1 MPCGNSCG
9 LDQGCKNPYLFYDG
23 PENPSILVIGEAPG
37 KEEDDRGHIFI
48 GRSGTFLRNG
58 LEQLGFDVDNEIG
71 FCNVCA
77 CRPPDNRTPT
87 KKEMKACTPN
97 LVNTIKSV
105 APSVKMVLLMGNT
118 PLQAIFGKVGI
129 TKIHGITE
137 YIGGVPYIPLYH
149 PAYVLRNEGTSVVDT
164 FIADL
169 EKVGRVYEEVN
180 GTREKTWDYKVL
192 DAAGLEELLPEIEKS
207 DLLAFDTE
215 TNTLDMYSENAD
227 MICVSFAFNKAT
239 GYVVFLSHPDLHIEP
254 EELRDRVEAL
264 KKLFDLPIPKAAQ
277 NGMFDIRFL
286 DKVHGIKVRNL
297 KHDTTLMAHLVDEN
311 SQRDLTALT
320 TRYNS
325 DMAGYD
331 DVMAGEMK
339 KANSLMMNIPSD
351 TIKQYA
357 AGDALTTWRI
367 AKRLYKIMTD
377 ENLIDLYN
385 NIVMPALN
393 EYIRMTDSGVKIDE
407 KVSNWLKDEY
417 EKRLEFLENN
427 IYTLPLCQEWEKV
440 KGKKVNFASSKQVM
454 ELIYEM
460 GKVPIQ
466 LGKKTERPTL
476 DDNARKAILELPVNS
491 KYSKAID
498 AVRGMAGIAKVRT
511 LYKMFAAKASSWVRD
526 DGLVHPEFL
535 LHGTVTG
542 RISCVPLD
550 SEILTKDGWKTY
562 DKLSYGEEVLGF
574 DIQKWQYKWTRLV
587 GISKGIDLVGKTY
600 YGTCHDKKYCSNF
613 VSTGIHKWISRYQ
626 DMTGYV
632 ESSCKLRGVEKV
644 LQPEVLF
651 PDVSDSILTPEES
664 FLLGWYLTDGFKTG
678 EANYG
683 LSMQLVKTRSIN
695 LLKEYL
701 DKYEISYT
709 CNRYKYKSKF
719 DKEDGHYKT
728 EFHISSN
735 IFNKIYNIYYNMDPS
750 KLIISLSKEARESM
764 FLAMLEGDGSMR
776 RDKKNYD
783 RFGALDVQKKRTPEV
798 FELLSLSLGQPYS
811 HRFSNTVAGK
821 RFVNYSLL
829 KKELV
834 NNKNLSWE
842 QMEEMEVWCPETE
855 LGTWVM
861 RQGHGICITGNCKSP
876 NVQQVPKEIPDDEWL
891 KEHSI
896 KTMFVSK
903 YPNGCL
909 VSVDYSQ
916 LELRLMACI
925 SGDSLMLETYRNDG
939 DIHETTAR
947 RLFPD
952 YDKVD
957 PDVRKK
963 YRSAGKTMNFKS
975 IYSLDESYLKIY
987 PGVAAYAK
995 QTLDECKRLGYVAN
1009 AFGRR
1014 RRLPAIKSFNRTEF
1028 YHAYL
1033 QACNFKIQS
1042 LGHDLLMYSL
1052 IKVAKRLR
1060 KENLRGHLI
1069 LDIHDA
1075 LMVDAEDREEAIK
1088 IAKIMKEEMESV
1100 GKFDW
1105 ALIPIRADASIGRD
1119 WQSMKE
1125 VDDETK

>member
-137 YIGGVPYIPLYH
+137 YVGGVPYIPLYH

-169 EKVGRVYEEVN
+169 EKVGRVYEEVM
-180 GTREKTWDYKVL
+180 GSREKTWDYKVL

-286 DKVHGIKVRNL
+286 DRVHGIKVRNL

-367 AKRLYKIMTD
+367 AKKLYKIITD
-377 ENLIDLYN
+377 EGLVDLYN
-385 NIVMPALN
+385 DIVMPALN

-427 IYTLPLCQEWEKV
+427 IYTLPLCQEWEKI
-440 KGKKVNFASSKQVM
+440 KGKKVNFASPKQVM

-460 GKVPIQ
+460 GKAPIQ

-491 KYSKAID
+491 KYSKAIEV
-498 AVRGMAGIAKVRT
+498 VRGMAGIAKVRT

-542 RISCVPLD
+542 R
-550 SEILTKDGWKTY
+550 
-562 DKLSYGEEVLGF
+562 
-574 DIQKWQYKWTRLV
+574 
-587 GISKGIDLVGKTY
+587 
-600 YGTCHDKKYCSNF
+600 
-613 VSTGIHKWISRYQ
+613 
-626 DMTGYV
+626 
-632 ESSCKLRGVEKV
+632 
-644 LQPEVLF
+644 
-651 PDVSDSILTPEES
+651 
-664 FLLGWYLTDGFKTG
+664 
-678 EANYG
+678 
-683 LSMQLVKTRSIN
+683 LSM
-695 LLKEYL
+695 
-701 DKYEISYT
+701 
-709 CNRYKYKSKF
+709 
-719 DKEDGHYKT
+719 
-728 EFHISSN
+728 
-735 IFNKIYNIYYNMDPS
+735 
-750 KLIISLSKEARESM
+750 
-764 FLAMLEGDGSMR
+764 
-776 RDKKNYD
+776 
-783 RFGALDVQKKRTPEV
+783 
-798 FELLSLSLGQPYS
+798 
-811 HRFSNTVAGK
+811 
-821 RFVNYSLL
+821 
-829 KKELV
+829 
-834 NNKNLSWE
+834 
-842 QMEEMEVWCPETE
+842 
-855 LGTWVM
+855 
-861 RQGHGICITGNCKSP
+861 KSP

-891 KEHSI
+891 KAHSI

-903 YPNGCL
+903 YPDGYL

>member
-149 PAYVLRNEGTSVVDT
+149 PAYVLRNEGTTVVDT

-169 EKVGRVYEEVN
+169 EKVGRVYEEVM
-180 GTREKTWDYKVL
+180 GSREKTWDYKVL

-367 AKRLYKIMTD
+367 AKKLYKIMTD
-377 ENLIDLYN
+377 EGLVDLYN
-385 NIVMPALN
+385 DIVMPALN

-407 KVSNWLKDEY
+407 KVSDWLKNEY
-417 EKRLEFLENN
+417 ESRLEFLENN
-427 IYTLPLCQEWEKV
+427 IHDLPLCQEWEKI

-491 KYSKAID
+491 KYSKAIEV
-498 AVRGMAGIAKVRT
+498 VRGMAGIAKVRT

-542 RISCVPLD
+542 R
-550 SEILTKDGWKTY
+550 
-562 DKLSYGEEVLGF
+562 
-574 DIQKWQYKWTRLV
+574 
-587 GISKGIDLVGKTY
+587 
-600 YGTCHDKKYCSNF
+600 
-613 VSTGIHKWISRYQ
+613 
-626 DMTGYV
+626 
-632 ESSCKLRGVEKV
+632 
-644 LQPEVLF
+644 
-651 PDVSDSILTPEES
+651 
-664 FLLGWYLTDGFKTG
+664 
-678 EANYG
+678 
-683 LSMQLVKTRSIN
+683 LSM
-695 LLKEYL
+695 
-701 DKYEISYT
+701 
-709 CNRYKYKSKF
+709 
-719 DKEDGHYKT
+719 
-728 EFHISSN
+728 
-735 IFNKIYNIYYNMDPS
+735 
-750 KLIISLSKEARESM
+750 
-764 FLAMLEGDGSMR
+764 
-776 RDKKNYD
+776 
-783 RFGALDVQKKRTPEV
+783 
-798 FELLSLSLGQPYS
+798 
-811 HRFSNTVAGK
+811 
-821 RFVNYSLL
+821 
-829 KKELV
+829 
-834 NNKNLSWE
+834 
-842 QMEEMEVWCPETE
+842 
-855 LGTWVM
+855 
-861 RQGHGICITGNCKSP
+861 KSP

-903 YPNGCL
+903 YPDGYL

-925 SGDSLMLETYRNDG
+925 SGDSLMLETYKNDG

-963 YRSAGKTMNFKS
+963 YRSVGKQMNFKS

-1105 ALIPIRADASIGRD
+1105 AIIPIKADASIGRD

>member
-149 PAYVLRNEGTSVVDT
+149 PAYVLRNEGTTVVDT

-169 EKVGRVYEEVN
+169 EKVGRVYEEVM
-180 GTREKTWDYKVL
+180 GSREKTWDYKVL

-367 AKRLYKIMTD
+367 AKKLYKIITD
-377 ENLIDLYN
+377 EGLVDLYN
-385 NIVMPALN
+385 DIVMPALN

-427 IYTLPLCQEWEKV
+427 IYTLPLCQEWEKI
-440 KGKKVNFASSKQVM
+440 KGKKVNFASPKQVM

-460 GKVPIQ
+460 GKAPIQ

-491 KYSKAID
+491 KYSKAIEV
-498 AVRGMAGIAKVRT
+498 VRGMAGIAKVRT

-542 RISCVPLD
+542 R
-550 SEILTKDGWKTY
+550 
-562 DKLSYGEEVLGF
+562 
-574 DIQKWQYKWTRLV
+574 
-587 GISKGIDLVGKTY
+587 
-600 YGTCHDKKYCSNF
+600 
-613 VSTGIHKWISRYQ
+613 
-626 DMTGYV
+626 
-632 ESSCKLRGVEKV
+632 
-644 LQPEVLF
+644 
-651 PDVSDSILTPEES
+651 
-664 FLLGWYLTDGFKTG
+664 
-678 EANYG
+678 
-683 LSMQLVKTRSIN
+683 LSM
-695 LLKEYL
+695 
-701 DKYEISYT
+701 
-709 CNRYKYKSKF
+709 
-719 DKEDGHYKT
+719 
-728 EFHISSN
+728 
-735 IFNKIYNIYYNMDPS
+735 
-750 KLIISLSKEARESM
+750 
-764 FLAMLEGDGSMR
+764 
-776 RDKKNYD
+776 
-783 RFGALDVQKKRTPEV
+783 
-798 FELLSLSLGQPYS
+798 
-811 HRFSNTVAGK
+811 
-821 RFVNYSLL
+821 
-829 KKELV
+829 
-834 NNKNLSWE
+834 
-842 QMEEMEVWCPETE
+842 
-855 LGTWVM
+855 
-861 RQGHGICITGNCKSP
+861 KSP

-891 KEHSI
+891 KAHSI

-903 YPNGCL
+903 YPDGYL

>member
-149 PAYVLRNEGTSVVDT
+149 PAYVLRNEGTTVVDT

-169 EKVGRVYEEVN
+169 EKVGRVYEEVM
-180 GTREKTWDYKVL
+180 GSREKTWDYKVL

-367 AKRLYKIMTD
+367 AKKLYKIMTD
-377 ENLIDLYN
+377 EGLVDLYN
-385 NIVMPALN
+385 DIVMPALN

-407 KVSNWLKDEY
+407 KVSDWLKNEY
-417 EKRLEFLENN
+417 ESRLEFLENN
-427 IYTLPLCQEWEKV
+427 IHDLPLCQEWEKI

-491 KYSKAID
+491 KYSKAIEV
-498 AVRGMAGIAKVRT
+498 VRGMAGIAKVRT

-542 RISCVPLD
+542 R
-550 SEILTKDGWKTY
+550 
-562 DKLSYGEEVLGF
+562 
-574 DIQKWQYKWTRLV
+574 
-587 GISKGIDLVGKTY
+587 
-600 YGTCHDKKYCSNF
+600 
-613 VSTGIHKWISRYQ
+613 
-626 DMTGYV
+626 
-632 ESSCKLRGVEKV
+632 
-644 LQPEVLF
+644 
-651 PDVSDSILTPEES
+651 
-664 FLLGWYLTDGFKTG
+664 
-678 EANYG
+678 
-683 LSMQLVKTRSIN
+683 LSM
-695 LLKEYL
+695 
-701 DKYEISYT
+701 
-709 CNRYKYKSKF
+709 
-719 DKEDGHYKT
+719 
-728 EFHISSN
+728 
-735 IFNKIYNIYYNMDPS
+735 
-750 KLIISLSKEARESM
+750 
-764 FLAMLEGDGSMR
+764 
-776 RDKKNYD
+776 
-783 RFGALDVQKKRTPEV
+783 
-798 FELLSLSLGQPYS
+798 
-811 HRFSNTVAGK
+811 
-821 RFVNYSLL
+821 
-829 KKELV
+829 
-834 NNKNLSWE
+834 
-842 QMEEMEVWCPETE
+842 
-855 LGTWVM
+855 
-861 RQGHGICITGNCKSP
+861 KSP

-903 YPNGCL
+903 YPDGYL

-925 SGDSLMLETYRNDG
+925 SGDSLMLETYKNDG

>member
-149 PAYVLRNEGTSVVDT
+149 PAYVLRNEGTTVVDT

-169 EKVGRVYEEVN
+169 EKVGRVYEEVM
-180 GTREKTWDYKVL
+180 GSREKTWDYKVL

-367 AKRLYKIMTD
+367 AKKLYKIITD
-377 ENLIDLYN
+377 EGLVDLYN
-385 NIVMPALN
+385 DIVMPALN

-427 IYTLPLCQEWEKV
+427 IYTLPLCQEWEKI
-440 KGKKVNFASSKQVM
+440 KGKKVNFASPKQVM

-460 GKVPIQ
+460 GKAPIQ

-491 KYSKAID
+491 KYSKAIEV
-498 AVRGMAGIAKVRT
+498 VRGMAGIAKVRT

-542 RISCVPLD
+542 R
-550 SEILTKDGWKTY
+550 
-562 DKLSYGEEVLGF
+562 
-574 DIQKWQYKWTRLV
+574 
-587 GISKGIDLVGKTY
+587 
-600 YGTCHDKKYCSNF
+600 
-613 VSTGIHKWISRYQ
+613 
-626 DMTGYV
+626 
-632 ESSCKLRGVEKV
+632 
-644 LQPEVLF
+644 
-651 PDVSDSILTPEES
+651 
-664 FLLGWYLTDGFKTG
+664 
-678 EANYG
+678 
-683 LSMQLVKTRSIN
+683 LSM
-695 LLKEYL
+695 
-701 DKYEISYT
+701 
-709 CNRYKYKSKF
+709 
-719 DKEDGHYKT
+719 
-728 EFHISSN
+728 
-735 IFNKIYNIYYNMDPS
+735 
-750 KLIISLSKEARESM
+750 
-764 FLAMLEGDGSMR
+764 
-776 RDKKNYD
+776 
-783 RFGALDVQKKRTPEV
+783 
-798 FELLSLSLGQPYS
+798 
-811 HRFSNTVAGK
+811 
-821 RFVNYSLL
+821 
-829 KKELV
+829 
-834 NNKNLSWE
+834 
-842 QMEEMEVWCPETE
+842 
-855 LGTWVM
+855 
-861 RQGHGICITGNCKSP
+861 KSP

-891 KEHSI
+891 KAHSI

-903 YPNGCL
+903 YPDGYL

-1105 ALIPIRADASIGRD
+1105 AIIPIKADASIGRD

>member
-1 MPCGNSCG
+1 MPCSNSCG
-9 LDQGCKNPYLFYDG
+9 LDQGCKTPYLYYDG
-23 PENPSILVIGEAPG
+23 PENPSILVVGEAPG
-37 KEEDDRGHIFI
+37 KEEDDKGHIFI

-58 LEQLGFDVDNEIG
+58 LEQLGFDVENEVG

-137 YIGGVPYIPLYH
+137 YVGGVPYIPLYH

-169 EKVGRVYEEVN
+169 EKVGRVYEEVM
-180 GTREKTWDYKVL
+180 GSREKTWDYKIL
-192 DAAGLEELLPEIEKS
+192 DAAGLKEILPEIEKS

-215 TNTLDMYSENAD
+215 TNTLDMYSENAEL
-227 MICVSFAFNKAT
+227 ICVSFAFNKDT
-239 GYVVFLSHPDLHIEP
+239 GYVIFLSHPDLKISP
-254 EELRDRVEAL
+254 EELMERIEAL
-264 KKLFDLPIPKAAQ
+264 WQLFDLPIAKAAQ

-286 DKVHGIKVRNL
+286 DKVYGIKVRNL

-320 TRYNS
+320 TRYNP

-339 KANSLMMNIPSD
+339 KANNKMMNIPSNI
-351 TIKQYA
+351 IKQYA
-357 AGDALTTWRI
+357 SGDALTTWRI

-385 NIVMPALN
+385 DIVIPALN
-393 EYIRMTDSGVKIDE
+393 EYIKIADSGVKIDE
-407 KVSNWLKDEY
+407 KVSDWLKVEY
-417 EKRLEFLENN
+417 ENRLEFLENN
-427 IYTLPLCQEWEKV
+427 IHTLPLCQEWEKI
-440 KGKKVNFASSKQVM
+440 KGKKVNFASPKQVM

-460 GKVPIQ
+460 GKAPIQ

-476 DDNARKAILELPVNS
+476 DDEARKAILELPVNS

-498 AVRGMAGIAKVRT
+498 VVRGMAGIAKVRT

-542 RISCVPLD
+542 R
-550 SEILTKDGWKTY
+550 
-562 DKLSYGEEVLGF
+562 
-574 DIQKWQYKWTRLV
+574 
-587 GISKGIDLVGKTY
+587 
-600 YGTCHDKKYCSNF
+600 
-613 VSTGIHKWISRYQ
+613 
-626 DMTGYV
+626 
-632 ESSCKLRGVEKV
+632 
-644 LQPEVLF
+644 
-651 PDVSDSILTPEES
+651 
-664 FLLGWYLTDGFKTG
+664 
-678 EANYG
+678 
-683 LSMQLVKTRSIN
+683 LSMR
-695 LLKEYL
+695 
-701 DKYEISYT
+701 
-709 CNRYKYKSKF
+709 
-719 DKEDGHYKT
+719 
-728 EFHISSN
+728 
-735 IFNKIYNIYYNMDPS
+735 
-750 KLIISLSKEARESM
+750 
-764 FLAMLEGDGSMR
+764 
-776 RDKKNYD
+776 
-783 RFGALDVQKKRTPEV
+783 
-798 FELLSLSLGQPYS
+798 
-811 HRFSNTVAGK
+811 
-821 RFVNYSLL
+821 
-829 KKELV
+829 
-834 NNKNLSWE
+834 
-842 QMEEMEVWCPETE
+842 
-855 LGTWVM
+855 
-861 RQGHGICITGNCKSP
+861 SP
-876 NVQQVPKEIPDDEWL
+876 NLQQAPKEIPDDEWL

-903 YPNGCL
+903 YPDGYL

-925 SGDSLMLETYRNDG
+925 SGDSLMLETYKNDG

-963 YRSAGKTMNFKS
+963 YRSVGKQMNFKS

-1014 RRLPAIKSFNRTEF
+1014 RRLPAIKSFNRTDF

-1042 LGHDLLMYSL
+1042 LGHEL
-1052 IKVAKRLR
+1052 IKISVVKVAKRLK
-1060 KENLRGHLI
+1060 KEVAHGHLI
-1069 LDIHDA
+1069 LDVHDA
-1075 LMVDAEDREEAIK
+1075 LVADTESKEEAIK

-1100 GKFDW
+1100 EEFDW
-1105 ALIPIRADASIGRD
+1105 AIIPIKADASIGRD

-1125 VDDETK
+1125 VEDEAK